1 MNIISSFFDYF
12 MILYS
17 YSGVRRRAAR
27 GRSRPSDR
35 SGKAGRD
42 MKDGKREAQLLC
54 FDENYYK
61 KITSSFDRL
70 GGAEKKAA
78 SYILE
83 HGAICAR
90 MSVSELAQA
99 CGCSAASIVRLCKD
113 LGYSGFSELKF
124 NIQQSGYVFTEG
136 NLSISQTDSP
146 AALVEKTFHYT
157 QQSLNTMVQL
167 LDNELL
173 EHASQA
179 IAKANLV
186 LFCAMGSACG
196 AALAGVNHLLSS
208 GINAC
213 FPMDDLLQLR
223 AAAYSGPS
231 DVVIGVNYDGNAK
244 NVSDALMI
252 AKERGATTILITSFP
267 NGLGA
272 HYADIIL
279 RTPKRNANNAL
290 NYSTTTMCQVM
301 IVHLLIVGAWQW
313 GDAARQEQSSKM
325 RALTYLK
332 RYAIDTSKIEVK
344 PVKQ

>member
-1 MNIISSFFDYF
+1 
-12 MILYS
+12 
-17 YSGVRRRAAR
+17 
-27 GRSRPSDR
+27 
-35 SGKAGRD
+35 
-42 MKDGKREAQLLC
+42 MKDSKKDAQFLY

-61 KITSSFDRL
+61 KITSIFDQL

-83 HGAICAR
+83 HGVACAR
-90 MSVSELAQA
+90 MSVSQLAET
-99 CGCSAASIVRLCKD
+99 CGCSTASIVRLCKD

-124 NIQQSGYVFTEG
+124 NIQQSGYVFSEG
-136 NLSISQTDSP
+136 NLSISQTDTP
-146 AALVEKTFHYT
+146 EAMMEKTFRFT
-157 QQSLNTMVQL
+157 QHSLNSMAQL
-167 LDNELL
+167 LDNEAL

-179 IAKANLV
+179 IGKANLV

-196 AALAGVNHLLSS
+196 AALAGVNHLLSA
-208 GINAC
+208 GINAY

-223 AAAYSGPS
+223 TAAYFRPN
-231 DVVIGVNYDGNAK
+231 DVVIGINYDCNAK
-244 NVSDALMI
+244 NVADTLMI
-252 AKERGATTILITSFP
+252 AKKNGATTILITSIP
-267 NGLGA
+267 DGLCS

-313 GDAARQEQSSKM
+313 SGAALQERSAEM
-325 RALTYLK
+325 RALTYMK
-332 RYAIDTSKIEVK
+332 RYSGDTTKIEIK